1 VVAYSGNLGRAHE
14 GETILQAAKLLAGR
28 EYVKFLVVGGGDENQ
43 KLRARVSEERLPNFV
58 FKPHQPRERL
68 ATVLALGDVHWLSL
82 RPELEGL
89 IVPSKLY
96 GILAAGRPVIA
107 VTAADGEAAE
117 IIQRHG
123 CGTSVAPG
131 NAEALASIIESWSSM
146 PEDLARMGERGRLAS
161 MAHYSKS
168 AALAR
173 WSTVLTQLDDAPG
186 DLPLSAER
194 MRNAKLS
201 TPHNL

>member
-1 VVAYSGNLGRAHE
+1 
-14 GETILQAAKLLAGR
+14 
-28 EYVKFLVVGGGDENQ
+28 
-43 KLRARVSEERLPNFV
+43 
-58 FKPHQPRERL
+58 
-68 ATVLALGDVHWLSL
+68 VLALADVHWLSL

-123 CGTSVAPG
+123 CGTSVSPG
-131 NAEALASIIESWSSM
+131 NAEALAAIIGTWASM
-146 PEDLARMGERGRLAS
+146 PEELAEMGERGRLAS
-161 MAHYSKS
+161 IAHYSKT

-173 WSTVLTQLDDAPG
+173 WSTVLTRLYDDPC
-186 DLPLSAER
+186 DLSLSAER
-194 MRNAKLS
+194 TGDAKLPL
-201 TPHNL
+201 PHNL

>member
-1 VVAYSGNLGRAHE
+1 
-14 GETILQAAKLLAGR
+14 
-28 EYVKFLVVGGGDENQ
+28 
-43 KLRARVSEERLPNFV
+43 VSEEQLPNFV
-58 FKPHQPRERL
+58 FRPHQHRERL
-68 ATVLALGDVHWLSL
+68 GAVLALADVHWLSL

-107 VTAADGEAAE
+107 VTATDGEAAE

-123 CGTSVAPG
+123 CGTSVPPG

-146 PEDLARMGERGRLAS
+146 PEELARMGERGRLAS

-173 WSTVLTQLDDAPG
+173 WSTVLTQLDGTPSH
-186 DLPLSAER
+186 LPLSGER
-194 MRNAKLS
+194 TRDAKLPS
-201 TPHNL
+201 THNL